1 MRNNQPVTDVELH
14 FSEEDILTSTT
25 DLSGYITSVSPAFI
39 KLSGFT
45 ESELLGQPHNI
56 VRHPDMPEEAYEWM
70 WRTISAGCTWRGL
83 VKNRSKNGDFYWVE
97 ANVAPIYN
105 EGQMIGYRSI
115 RFKPARSEVD
125 AAAALYAHIKAGRVK
140 NPFKEGK
147 ISSVFSKIKLWQK
160 FVALVVLAIAM
171 FAVPTYFLINDN
183 IADKDFALKEKQG
196 VDYSTETIKLMQ
208 LVVEHRGLN
217 AMVIAGNTQE
227 ASRREAKRNE
237 VNQQIA
243 GISALDGRLEELK
256 LTLAW
261 QALREKWQEL
271 AASASKFD
279 AQTNLAKHGEF
290 IRQLHAFNRKVAD
303 ASGLGLDPEADT
315 YYAQV
320 LAISLFPELSEQLGM
335 LRGVGSPI
343 LQRKTVTVAE
353 AAYLRAL
360 IANAEETLAMIDE
373 NIPKIGSMNPA
384 LRTDLQ
390 KATAL
395 AKQALT
401 LTETEIL
408 QRGQLELAG
417 SDYFNSLTQAIQQN
431 FSLAGGFSKL
441 LYAGLDARLARL
453 GGTINTTMIVVS
465 LFLLG
470 FLAMSWYIVMGV
482 LRPVNAMIHA
492 MTLFGR
498 GQMPQNDSHNYGLE
512 FNQLNEGVKA
522 AVFSVQSL
530 IADAVMLSH
539 SAVEGQ
545 LSTRADATKHQGDY
559 RKIVV
564 GVNDTLEAVIGPLNV
579 AAEYVDNISKG
590 AIPAKITD
598 TYNGDFN
605 TIKNN
610 LNNCIDAISSMVA
623 EAAALEKAAIEGR
636 LATRADASQYQGDY
650 RKIVEGVNNTLDAVI
665 GPLNV
670 AAEYVDNISKGA
682 IPAKITDT
690 YNGDFNTIKN
700 NLNNCI
706 DAISNMVAEAAAL
719 EKAAIEG
726 RLATRA
732 DASQYQG
739 DYRKIVEGVNNTLDA
754 VIGPLNVAADY
765 VDNISRG
772 AIPAK
777 ITDTYNGD
785 FNTIK
790 NNLNN
795 CIDAISSMVAEAA
808 ALEKAAIEGRL
819 ATRADA
825 SQYQGDY
832 RKIVEGV
839 NNTLDAV
846 IGPLNVAADYV
857 DNISK
862 GAIPAK
868 ITDTYNGDFNV
879 IKNNLNTCIDAV
891 NALVAD
897 ANMLSTAAVE
907 GRLATRAD
915 ATKHQGDFR
924 KIVEGVNSTLDAVIG
939 PLNVAAEY
947 VDNISRGAIP
957 AKITDHY
964 NGDFN
969 TIKNNLNNCI
979 DAISSM
985 VAEAVA
991 LEKAAIEG
999 RLATRADASQYQGD
1013 YRKIVQGVN
1022 NTLDAVIGPL
1032 NVAAEYVDNIS
1043 KGAIPAKI
1051 TDTYNGDFNVIKNNL
1066 NTCIDAVNALVAD
1079 ANMLSTAAVEGRLA
1093 TRADATK
1100 HQGDFR
1106 KIVEGVNLTL
1116 NAVIGPLNVAAD
1128 YVDNISKG
1136 HIPAKITDTYNGDFN
1151 TIKNNL
1157 NTCIDA
1163 VNTLVA
1169 DANMLA
1175 TAAVEGRLQTR
1186 ADASKHQGDFRK
1198 IVEGVNDTLDGVIL
1212 PLNEAVEVLALVE
1225 QGDLTRNVTGN
1236 YQGQLGEFKDTVNN
1250 TVAKLSQTIAEV
1262 ISAADQ
1268 LGNASEQISSTSQ
1281 SLSQAASEQ
1290 AGSVEITSASIEE
1303 MAASINQNADNAKV
1317 TDGMAS
1323 KAATEAS
1330 QGGEAVKQTVDAMR
1344 EIAKKIGIIDDIAYQ
1359 TNMLA
1364 LNAAIEAARAGDHG
1378 KGFAVVAAE
1387 VRKLAERSQVAA
1399 QEIGELAENSVETAE
1414 SAGKLLDEIVPSI
1427 ARTSDLVQEIAAA
1440 SQEQS
1445 AGVSQV
1451 NNAMNQMNQITQ
1463 QNASASEQLAATAEE
1478 MMGQT
1483 EQLQSLMSFFKITS
1497 SGHAASRSAT
1507 QATSRRLESAK
1518 QASAKTTEDDAID
1531 LDAAIQ
1537 AHSEWKVK
1545 LRRGISQHEHMDA
1558 VTIGRDDCC
1567 KLGKW
1572 LHGGGQKQ
1580 YKHLSGFQDC
1590 LHKHA
1595 QFHREAGKVAE
1606 VINSGQYETAESLLD
1621 AGSAFALASSQVS
1634 VAIVT
1639 LKKQAHL

>member
-1 MRNNQPVTDVELH
+1 MRVKKMTVTQRLLLLIGSAVLGLAGLAGFNYVQIDKVYTATNFNTINTLPSVLLLNDIVGEISGVRAHVWQHLTETDDTAMAGVEQEIDEKRANIDKLLSDYEKLLTDDEDKKLLQDDKASLAEYDKLRLKIRDLSRQNKNAEARTVMMGNQPVVDKLLDAFKNHSEYNQRLGKNSSNEAVSIQSSAITISVIITALTILAIGTLGFFIARTLTRQLGGEPDFVADLAYKISQGDLTTVIQLKAGDNSSVMANMKQLSDNIKALLAEMDHMAAEHEKGDIDVVVDQQKFHGSFKTVAKGVNDMVNGHIAVKKMAIKCFMEFGKGNLEADVEKLPGKKR
-14 FSEEDILTSTT
+14 FINETI
-25 DLSGYITSVSPAFI
+25 DLVRNNI
-39 KLSGFT
+39 K
-45 ESELLGQPHNI
+45 
-56 VRHPDMPEEAYEWM
+56 A
-70 WRTISAGCTWRGL
+70 L
-83 VKNRSKNGDFYWVE
+83 VN
-97 ANVAPIYN
+97 
-105 EGQMIGYRSI
+105 
-115 RFKPARSEVD
+115 D
-125 AAAALYAHIKAGRVK
+125 AA
-140 NPFKEGK
+140 
-147 ISSVFSKIKLWQK
+147 
-160 FVALVVLAIAM
+160 
-171 FAVPTYFLINDN
+171 
-183 IADKDFALKEKQG
+183 
-196 VDYSTETIKLMQ
+196 
-208 LVVEHRGLN
+208 
-217 AMVIAGNTQE
+217 
-227 ASRREAKRNE
+227 
-237 VNQQIA
+237 
-243 GISALDGRLEELK
+243 
-256 LTLAW
+256 
-261 QALREKWQEL
+261 
-271 AASASKFD
+271 
-279 AQTNLAKHGEF
+279 
-290 IRQLHAFNRKVAD
+290 
-303 ASGLGLDPEADT
+303 
-315 YYAQV
+315 
-320 LAISLFPELSEQLGM
+320 
-335 LRGVGSPI
+335 
-343 LQRKTVTVAE
+343 
-353 AAYLRAL
+353 
-360 IANAEETLAMIDE
+360 
-373 NIPKIGSMNPA
+373 
-384 LRTDLQ
+384 
-390 KATAL
+390 
-395 AKQALT
+395 
-401 LTETEIL
+401 
-408 QRGQLELAG
+408 
-417 SDYFNSLTQAIQQN
+417 
-431 FSLAGGFSKL
+431 
-441 LYAGLDARLARL
+441 
-453 GGTINTTMIVVS
+453 
-465 LFLLG
+465 
-470 FLAMSWYIVMGV
+470 
-482 LRPVNAMIHA
+482 
-492 MTLFGR
+492 
-498 GQMPQNDSHNYGLE
+498 
-512 FNQLNEGVKA
+512 
-522 AVFSVQSL
+522 
-530 IADAVMLSH
+530 MLSQA
-539 SAVEGQ
+539 AVEGR
-545 LSTRADATKHQGDY
+545 LSTRADATKHQGDF
-559 RKIVV
+559 RKIVE
-564 GVNDTLEAVIGPLNV
+564 GVNNTLDAVIGPLNV

-670 AAEYVDNISKGA
+670 AAE
-682 IPAKITDT
+682 
-690 YNGDFNTIKN
+690 
-700 NLNNCI
+700 
-706 DAISNMVAEAAAL
+706 
-719 EKAAIEG
+719 
-726 RLATRA
+726 
-732 DASQYQG
+732 
-739 DYRKIVEGVNNTLDA
+739 
-754 VIGPLNVAADY
+754 Y

-1032 NVAAEYVDNIS
+1032 NVAAEYVDNIA

-1478 MMGQT
+1478 MTSQA
-1483 EQLQSLMSFFKITS
+1483 EQLQSLMSFFRLDNGGRKATIT
-1497 SGHAASRSAT
+1497 A
-1507 QATSRRLESAK
+1507 EVKSAK
-1518 QASAKTTEDDAID
+1518 KAVKIKPVVQASANID
-1531 LDAAIQ
+1531 HDFDLN
-1537 AHSEWKVK
+1537 
-1545 LRRGISQHEHMDA
+1545 
-1558 VTIGRDDCC
+1558 
-1567 KLGKW
+1567 
-1572 LHGGGQKQ
+1572 
-1580 YKHLSGFQDC
+1580 
-1590 LHKHA
+1590 
-1595 QFHREAGKVAE
+1595 QFER
-1606 VINSGQYETAESLLD
+1606 
-1621 AGSAFALASSQVS
+1621 F
-1634 VAIVT
+1634 
-1639 LKKQAHL
+1639 